1 LVKLFV
7 VYFQSSYGGGGKV
20 NLPGFLNSGVLSFG
34 LGVSLIGANVAREG
48 WVLWQKVHNKQLRE
62 ESVFGCFVCI
72 RD

>member
-1 LVKLFV
+1 
-7 VYFQSSYGGGGKV
+7 V

-34 LGVSLIGANVAREG
+34 LGVSSIGANVAREG